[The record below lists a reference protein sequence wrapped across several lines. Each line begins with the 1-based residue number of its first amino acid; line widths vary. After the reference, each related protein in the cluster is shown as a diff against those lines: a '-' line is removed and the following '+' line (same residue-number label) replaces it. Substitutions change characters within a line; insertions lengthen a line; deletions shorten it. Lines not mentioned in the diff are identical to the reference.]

1 LVKTGEHKRMI
12 SKESKTEMARISSE
26 LVSYIRY
33 IQKRYKEEYEA
44 NIDFTEAS
52 LILSKRAKDFTLFK

>member
-1 LVKTGEHKRMI
+1 MI